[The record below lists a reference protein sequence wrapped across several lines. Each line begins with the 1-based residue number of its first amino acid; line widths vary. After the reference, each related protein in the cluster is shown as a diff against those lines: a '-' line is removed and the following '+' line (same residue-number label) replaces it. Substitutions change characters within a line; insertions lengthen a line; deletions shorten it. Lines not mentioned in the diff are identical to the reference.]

1 MTFPNDS
8 NRPTGQYEYD
18 DGRSSFVGISIGAIL
33 VVALI
38 IGALVWNA
46 NPSSQVAADNSR
58 PATTS
63 TMNPAAP
70 VPPAPTPAPAPA
82 TPPNG

>member
-8 NRPTGQYEYD
+8 NRPSGQYQYD

-46 NPSSQVAADNSR
+46 SPSSTISADNSR
-58 PATTS
+58 AATGS
-63 TMNPAAP
+63 TMNPVAP
-70 VPPAPTPAPAPA
+70 VPPAPTPTPAPA